1 LSIPDHIQALADDKS
16 GHPQDDACSRQA
28 LGYPEHVMR
37 QPLAT
42 LVSLAAL
49 LTAVPA
55 MAEVRAVLVGV
66 SDYLVL
72 EADLKGPS
80 NDVRLMAET
89 LALRGVDPGAMTVL
103 TADPTGLPGGV
114 ATAAP
119 LRADILAAMEATA
132 AASASGD
139 TVVFY
144 FSGHGAQAPDMSGDE
159 GGGYD
164 EILLPAD
171 AAGWKGSIG
180 AVENAILD
188 DELQAWAQGM
198 LSRGVQV
205 VGLIDAC
212 HSATGFRAVGG
223 AGVARVVD
231 EAALGIPD
239 DAVPV
244 AGDPVLPLT
253 GDFVFLYSSQ
263 SDQRSFEYPLAD
275 GSWHGEFTLRLA
287 QTLQGADQASWAQ
300 VLAATTEGM
309 VQGPARQMPDGEGT
323 LLQAQVFGTGA
334 VTARVPVTEGR
345 LAAGLLHGLAT
356 GAEVA
361 LYASA
366 AGGEALGVLPLGK
379 VTAREAQLSGPIPA
393 GAAWAEVISTPP
405 PAPLLLAA
413 PVRADPADGF
423 DYALWLAALTPTN
436 PKPGQVPDLVPI
448 LTGGTVALAGADGVL
463 DPAGPGSSPRITPLA
478 GETEIEAT
486 ARVMETA
493 AHGLGLR
500 AVLAGATGR
509 SLTGKPALSMAVDRR
524 AAGPGC
530 GEVAKP
536 APHDPAVGVSPC
548 DQLWLTLTNSGGKA
562 QDVSVLYFAAD
573 FTVSPIWPAQNLAN
587 RLAPGESVRV
597 GLMIEPGST
606 AGLEEIWVLAVPADP
621 DAPRVDLTR
630 LAAPDAMRDL
640 GGADPM
646 TQWLESRLPLDGTT
660 SRGFS
665 LKPAPLT
672 LIRQVVR
679 VTPSAG

>member
-1 LSIPDHIQALADDKS
+1 M
-16 GHPQDDACSRQA
+16 QA
-28 LGYPEHVMR
+28 LGYRGRVMH
-37 QPLAT
+37 QPLSA

-49 LTAVPA
+49 LTATPA
-55 MAEVRAVLVGV
+55 LAEVRAVLVGV
-66 SDYLVL
+66 SDYLML
-72 EADLKGPS
+72 DADLKGPA

-89 LALRGVDPGAMTVL
+89 LALRGVAPDAMTVL

-114 ATAAP
+114 AIATP
-119 LRADILAAMEATA
+119 IRADILAAMEATA
-132 AASASGD
+132 AASAPGD

-144 FSGHGAQAPDMSGDE
+144 FSGHGAQAPDLSGDE

-171 AAGWKGSIG
+171 AAGWKGAIG

-188 DELQAWAQGM
+188 DELQVWAQGM
-198 LSRGVQV
+198 LARGVQV

-223 AGVARVVD
+223 AGVARVLD

-239 DAVPV
+239 DVVPV
-244 AGDPVLPLT
+244 AGDPVPPLS

-275 GSWHGEFTLRLA
+275 GTWHGEFTLRLA

-334 VTARVPVTEGR
+334 GAARLPVAGGM
-345 LAAGLLHGLAT
+345 LSAGLLHGLTT

-361 LYASA
+361 LYAGP
-366 AGGEALGVLPLGK
+366 AGGKALAVLPLAD
-379 VTAREAQLSGPIPA
+379 VTARKAVLSGAVPD
-393 GAAWAEVISTPP
+393 AAHWAEVVSTPP
-405 PAPLLLAA
+405 PTPLVLAA
-413 PVRADPADGF
+413 PVRANAADGF
-423 DYALWLAALTPTN
+423 DYAPWVAALAPTN
-436 PKPGQVPDLVPI
+436 PPPGQVAGQVPDLVPI
-448 LTGGTVALAGADGVL
+448 LTGGVVALAGADGVL
-463 DPAGPGSSPRITPLA
+463 DPAGPGSSPRITLLD

-486 ARVMETA
+486 ARSLETA

-509 SLTGKPALSMAVDRR
+509 SLTGKPAMTVAVERR
-524 AAGPGC
+524 AAAAGC
-530 GEVAKP
+530 GAVTEA
-536 APHDPAVGVSPC
+536 APHDPATGVSPC
-548 DQLWLTLTNSGGKA
+548 DQLWLTLTNTSGKA
-562 QDVSVLYFAAD
+562 QDVSVLYFATD

-597 GLMIEPGST
+597 GLMIKADSA
-606 AGLEEIWVLAVPADP
+606 AGLEEIWVLAVPVDP
-621 DAPRVDLTR
+621 DGPRVDLTR
-630 LAAPDAMRDL
+630 LAAPATMRDL
-640 GGADPM
+640 AEVDPM
-646 TQWLESRLPLDGTT
+646 TRWLESRLPFDGTT